1 MGKQQVDLSVWLERR
16 MMKQIIRGR
25 GTHVREID
33 LKLKD
38 FGYYAKKKFV
48 SKLISTSEAVEFF
61 ESKDET
67 QS

>member
-1 MGKQQVDLSVWLERR
+1 

-25 GTHVREID
+25 GAQVREID

-38 FGYYAKKKFV
+38 FGYYAKKKKIV

>member
-1 MGKQQVDLSVWLERR
+1 

-25 GTHVREID
+25 GAQVREID

-38 FGYYAKKKFV
+38 FGYYAKKKIV